1 MLSTGAEVFITY
13 GRDADKRI
21 LHPAKVLSVS
31 GATYALQLAGSGL
44 SIDAGTRVFVFFDLN
59 RQFQKQTAEVV
70 AVSDPRTGLEQG
82 DSANLNINASKV
94 AGVVFGCNLL
104 GQPISA
110 EERQSFRVCTV
121 VADIV
126 GDLGLEK
133 KCPLM
138 DVSSTGFSMIARSKY
153 KISDVIAAVLRHE
166 GAEYKGRA
174 VVQSIKE
181 LPGGRFRYG
190 LHCIDD
196 RADGKTIIRGCQQ
209 ISMACQRAQLR
220 RLAANA

>member
-1 MLSTGAEVFITY
+1 MLSRGADVFVTY

-31 GATYALQLAGSGL
+31 GETYAIQMLGRGL
-44 SIDAGTRVFVFFDLN
+44 PFTAGTKVIVFFDVN
-59 RQFQKQTAEVV
+59 HQFRKQIAEVV
-70 AVSDPRTGLEQG
+70 AVSDPRFGLAEG
-82 DSANLNINASKV
+82 DLTNLNINASNF
-94 AGVVFGCNLL
+94 AGLVFGCNLL
-104 GQPISA
+104 GQPVSA

-121 VADIV
+121 VSDIA

-133 KCPLM
+133 KCPLL
-138 DVSSTGFSMIARSKY
+138 DVSSTGFSMIGRSRY

-181 LPGGRFRYG
+181 LPGGRYRYG
-190 LHCIDD
+190 LHCMED
-196 RADGKTIIRGCQQ
+196 RSSGGTLQKGCQQ
-209 ISMACQRAQLR
+209 ISMACKRAQLR
-220 RLAANA
+220 RLAGRG